1 MAELSLTKWMDG
13 AFEYFAKESGI
24 PASELSTKW
33 GAETFGVAIEGVSD
47 LLLTPMSTKILS
59 TAIGVPA
66 WLIAIWGKSVV
77 PSKRTRDELFVLG
90 NHLISRIIDPKP
102 SDILELRANIDKLVA
117 GLKLGDVS
125 RVTDAFLRSPEE
137 LKRMLGALRVP
148 GIPTALPAAPPTPP
162 PTAKP
167 GIPTPAPPVKRIY
180 A

>member
-1 MAELSLTKWMDG
+1 MDG
-13 AFEYFAKESGI
+13 AFEYFARESGI

-47 LLLTPMSTKILS
+47 LLITPLGTKILS

-66 WLIAIWGKSVV
+66 WLIAIWGKNVV
-77 PSKRTRDELFVLG
+77 ASKRTRDELFVLG

-117 GLKLGDVS
+117 GMKLGDVS

-137 LKRMLGALRVP
+137 LKRMLGALQV
-148 GIPTALPAAPPTPP
+148 PTAMPAAAPTPP

-167 GIPTPAPPVKRIY
+167 GVPIPAPPVKKIY